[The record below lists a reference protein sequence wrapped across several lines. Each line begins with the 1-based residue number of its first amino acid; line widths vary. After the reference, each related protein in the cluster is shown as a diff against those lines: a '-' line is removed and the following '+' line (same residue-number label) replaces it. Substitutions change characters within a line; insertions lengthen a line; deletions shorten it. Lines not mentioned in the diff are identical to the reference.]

1 MGIKRLKLEKFTA
14 FEWTE
19 MEFTPGI
26 NIFLGANGTGKSHA
40 LKVLY
45 ALAHVPMFA
54 GDVTPDALVT
64 ANLKGCFKPEG
75 NSVSRLVRAHDELDI
90 AEVTVDYALGGI
102 EMWLGS
108 KDSHDVTLS
117 PGTEH
122 FPTVFIPSR
131 ELLSMYEGFVGA
143 YSKREL
149 SFDQTY
155 FDACLALNAAP
166 LLGAGAELAATLT
179 ASLEEAIGGKV
190 VLDGERFSVTTEES
204 RFEAH
209 LVGEGLRKLAALVR
223 LIQNGSISKG
233 SVLFWDEPESNL
245 NPRLTTLVAD
255 LVVKLA
261 EHGVQVFLATHDYLL
276 SSRLS
281 LLSEY
286 NQVPKAPIR
295 LFAFYRKLASAPVT
309 VESGST
315 LADLPEDPIVDE
327 FAKHYDFERQ
337 LFAGKTDVK

>member
-1 MGIKRLKLEKFTA
+1 MGIKRLKLENFTA

-26 NIFLGANGTGKSHA
+26 NVFLGANGTGKSHA

-54 GDVTPDALVT
+54 GDVTSDAQVT

-75 NSVSRLVRAHDELDI
+75 NSVSRLVREHDEQGI

-102 EMWLGS
+102 GMWLGS
-108 KDSHDVTLS
+108 DDSHDVTPS

-155 FDACLALNAAP
+155 FDACVALNAQP
-166 LLGAGAELAATLT
+166 LIGAGAEFAATLT
-179 ASLEEAIGGKV
+179 QSLEEAIGGKV
-190 VLDGERFSVTTEES
+190 VLDGERFSVKSEGS

-209 LVGEGLRKLAALVR
+209 LIGEGLRKLAALVR
-223 LIQNGSISKG
+223 LIQNGTITRG
-233 SVLFWDEPESNL
+233 GVLFWDEPESNL
-245 NPRLTTLVAD
+245 NPKLTTIVAD
-255 LVVKLA
+255 LLVKLA
-261 EHGVQVFLATHDYLL
+261 EHGVQVFIATHDYLL
-276 SSRLS
+276 SNRLS

-286 NQVPKAPIR
+286 DQAPKAPIR
-295 LFAFYRKLASAPVT
+295 FFAFYRQSASAPVT
-309 VESGST
+309 VESGKT
-315 LADLPEDPIVDE
+315 LAELPEDPIVDE

-337 LFAGKTDVK
+337 LFAAKTDAK

>member
-1 MGIKRLKLEKFTA
+1 MGIKRLKLENFTA

-26 NIFLGANGTGKSHA
+26 NVFLGANGTGKSHA

-54 GDVTPDALVT
+54 GDVTLDAQVT

-75 NSVSRLVRAHDELDI
+75 NSLARLVREHDELDI
-90 AEVTVDYALGGI
+90 AAVTVDYAIGGI
-102 EMWLGS
+102 EMSL
-108 KDSHDVTLS
+108 DSEDIHNVTPS
-117 PGTEH
+117 PGLEH

-190 VLDGERFSVTTEES
+190 VLEGERFSVKTEGG

-223 LIQNGSISKG
+223 LIQNGTITTG

-245 NPRLTTLVAD
+245 NPRLTTLIAD
-255 LVVKLA
+255 LLVKLA
-261 EHGVQVFLATHDYLL
+261 EHGVQVFIATHDYLL

-286 NQVPKAPIR
+286 NLVPRAPIR
-295 LFAFYRKLASAPVT
+295 FFAFYRKPASASVT
-309 VESGST
+309 VESGRT

-337 LFAGKTDVK
+337 LFAGKKEVK